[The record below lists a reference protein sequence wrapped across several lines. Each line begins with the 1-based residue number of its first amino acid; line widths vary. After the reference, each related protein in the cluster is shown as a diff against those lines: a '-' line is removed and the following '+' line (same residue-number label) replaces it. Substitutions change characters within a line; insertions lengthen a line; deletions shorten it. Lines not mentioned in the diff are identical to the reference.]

1 MVLIKYLILALM
13 LTTGIAIAYPIIDEA
28 KVKEI
33 GLEFKYSIKN
43 KDFSIIE
50 KYMYPGSKVV
60 IDMDPANGRG
70 EKEISYKKY
79 MVLMKMSYQMMG
91 ESDIHEEILSISVD
105 KAKNEATVEAK
116 TTAILTM
123 MGMKVED
130 VSINKTKYGV
140 VNGEI
145 KVLSTEDQLIS
156 SGVIE

>member
-13 LTTGIAIAYPIIDEA
+13 LTTGIAIADPIIDEA